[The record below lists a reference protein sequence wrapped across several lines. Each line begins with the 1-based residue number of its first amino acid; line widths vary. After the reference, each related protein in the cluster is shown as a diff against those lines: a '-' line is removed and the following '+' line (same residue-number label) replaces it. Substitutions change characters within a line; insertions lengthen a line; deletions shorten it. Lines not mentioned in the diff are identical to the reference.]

1 MTRRLSERPAS
12 GTDGSGNR
20 IRPVRVRPGRVR
32 RGSALLPSLLLLVGA
47 GAAACTLD
55 LTDPPLEGDEPA
67 RLIIGITVSELE
79 GEGACWSVR
88 VSAWP
93 LLRDGRFASAQDS
106 TAHIAGTAHLPARR
120 PHELSPF
127 IYRTTRE
134 CGGLPEVVALH
145 LPWLDGIGELD
156 WPLEALPVPR
166 GAVPAEVAV
175 SAGGVARLDVP
186 LVAPPFPSSGEVISF
201 WNARVSRA
209 PDAPPEQEDHQ
220 LLTNSS
226 QSSSPSTPTTLSLGA
241 PFTSVAG
248 TLWDVRWGTL
258 TRIDEG
264 TPSGRL
270 EAALEFSV
278 TRVTRVRVVEDA
290 APAGDRGEPGQAR
303 PRLTP

>member
-1 MTRRLSERPAS
+1 MKGLP
-12 GTDGSGNR
+12 
-20 IRPVRVRPGRVR
+20 
-32 RGSALLPSLLLLVGA
+32 LLPLAPLRPLLLLLLLVGT
-47 GAAACTLD
+47 GACVLD

-67 RLIIGITVSELE
+67 RIVVGVTVSELE

-93 LLRDGRFASAQDS
+93 LLRDGRFVSAQDS
-106 TAHIAGTAHLPARR
+106 TAHIAGTAHLPLRR

-134 CGGLPEVVALH
+134 CGGLPGGVALS
-145 LPWLDGIGELD
+145 LPWLDGMGELH

-166 GAVPAEVAV
+166 GPAPSEVVV
-175 SAGGVARLDVP
+175 SAGTVAWLDVP
-186 LVAPPFPSSGEVISF
+186 MIPPPFPSTGEVISF

-209 PDAPPEQEDHQ
+209 ADAPEEQEDHQ

-226 QSSSPSTPTTLSLGA
+226 ASPSSSTTLALGA

-258 TRIDEG
+258 TRIDEV

-278 TRVTRVRVVEDA
+278 MRVTRLRVVEEA
-290 APAGDRGEPGQAR
+290 SPPGS
-303 PRLTP
+303 

>member
-1 MTRRLSERPAS
+1 MRGLPRLSL
-12 GTDGSGNR
+12 
-20 IRPVRVRPGRVR
+20 I
-32 RGSALLPSLLLLVGA
+32 LLLAGA
-47 GAAACTLD
+47 GACTLD

-79 GEGACWSVR
+79 EEGSCWSVR

-93 LLRDGRFASAQDS
+93 LLREGRFASIQDS
-106 TAHIAGTAHLPARR
+106 TAHIAGAAHLPLRR

-134 CGGLPEVVALH
+134 CGSLPGVVPLG
-145 LPWLDGIGELD
+145 LPWLDEIGELD
-156 WPLEALPVPR
+156 WPLEALPIPR
-166 GAVPAEVAV
+166 GTAPTEVVVAV
-175 SAGGVARLDVP
+175 GGVAWLDVP
-186 LVAPPFPSSGEVISF
+186 LVPPPFPSTGEVISF

-209 PDAPPEQEDHQ
+209 PDAPEEQEDHQ

-226 QSSSPSTPTTLSLGA
+226 ASNSPSASTTLALGA

-258 TRIDEG
+258 TRIDEV

-290 APAGDRGEPGQAR
+290 P
-303 PRLTP
+303 

>member
-1 MTRRLSERPAS
+1 MKGRLSE
-12 GTDGSGNR
+12 GSGS
-20 IRPVRVRPGRVR
+20 GADQGAARVR
-32 RGSALLPSLLLLVGA
+32 RWSALVLSLLLLLA
-47 GAAACTLD
+47 GGGACTLD
-55 LTDPPLEGDEPA
+55 LTDPLREGDEPA
-67 RLIIGITVSELE
+67 RVVIGISVSELE

-127 IYRTTRE
+127 IYRAARE
-134 CGGLPEVVALH
+134 CGSLPEVVALR
-145 LPWLDGIGELD
+145 LPWLDGVGELD

-166 GAVPAEVAV
+166 GAAPPEVVV
-175 SAGGVARLDVP
+175 SAGEVARLDVP
-186 LVAPPFPSSGEVISF
+186 LVPPPFPSTGEVISF

-209 PDAPPEQEDHQ
+209 LDAPAEQEDHQ

-226 QSSSPSTPTTLSLGA
+226 ASPSASTPTTFALGA

-258 TRIDEG
+258 TRIDEA

-278 TRVTRVRVVEDA
+278 TRVTRLRVVEDA
-290 APAGDRGEPGQAR
+290 P
-303 PRLTP
+303 

>member
-1 MTRRLSERPAS
+1 MKGRLSGRSVS
-12 GTDGSGNR
+12 GADQDAA
-20 IRPVRVRPGRVR
+20 RVRWW
-32 RGSALLPSLLLLVGA
+32 SALVLSLLLLLA
-47 GAAACTLD
+47 GGGACTLD
-55 LTDPPLEGDEPA
+55 LTDPLREGDEPA
-67 RLIIGITVSELE
+67 RVVIGISVSELE
-79 GEGACWSVR
+79 GEGTCWSVR

-93 LLRDGRFASAQDS
+93 LLRDGRFAAAQDS

-127 IYRTTRE
+127 IYRATRE
-134 CGGLPEVVALH
+134 CGSLPEVVALR
-145 LPWLDGIGELD
+145 LPWLDGVGELD

-166 GAVPAEVAV
+166 GAAPPEVVV

-186 LVAPPFPSSGEVISF
+186 LVPPPFPSTGEVISF

-209 PDAPPEQEDHQ
+209 PDAPAEQEDHQ

-226 QSSSPSTPTTLSLGA
+226 ASPSASTSTTFALGA

-258 TRIDEG
+258 TRIDEA

-278 TRVTRVRVVEDA
+278 TRVTRLRVVEE
-290 APAGDRGEPGQAR
+290 AP
-303 PRLTP
+303 